1 MTVVFL
7 IRHAAHA
14 ELGRSLTGRKAG
26 VALSESGARQ
36 ALALGERLIREPISK
51 IYSSPRLRARAT
63 AEAIG
68 DRLGLPVE
76 VDQDLDEIDFG
87 KWTGASF
94 EELACDPSWRQWN
107 EARATASPPDGESM
121 AEAAARIVR
130 GIGRICG
137 QHRNSAAVALVSHCD
152 MIRGAV
158 AHYLGLSLNNLLR
171 FDIDPASITRLE
183 VGAWGGRVAALNETT
198 GI

>member
-14 ELGRSLTGRKAG
+14 ELGRNLTGRKPD
-26 VALSESGARQ
+26 VALSEAGARQ
-36 ALALGERLIREPISK
+36 ALALGERLSREPIAA

-63 AEAIG
+63 AEAIA
-68 DRLGLPVE
+68 DRLELGVE
-76 VDQDLDEIDFG
+76 LDCALDEIDFG
-87 KWTGASF
+87 AWTGASF
-94 EELACDPSWRQWN
+94 EKLADDPLWRQWN
-107 EARATASPPDGESM
+107 EARATACPPRGESM
-121 AEAAARIVR
+121 KAAAARIV
-130 GIGRICG
+130 GRIGQLCE
-137 QHRNSAAVALVSHCD
+137 QHRGSAPVALVSHCD
-152 MIRGAV
+152 VIRGAV

-183 VGAWGGRVAALNETT
+183 VGAWGGRLAALNETT